1 MLAGASGIMAYT
13 SISVLTKESIDY
25 FNHAS
30 SWGFAKRHSG
40 ALTAV
45 LFVIGA
51 CLNILLVHAVSRIM
65 PQDSPIK
72 HACASHP
79 PSPELSDEQGDE
91 GHCLDHHSGHH
102 GQGTFANENR
112 SRSRSRSS
120 SNRDSGNVQVCVEG
134 DRESQPLL
142 RPTSNEDSRVSLHSA
157 GSGSCKHSCLMV
169 SEAADSRQVCHHSR
183 RSGSLHSHSPALP
196 YASAASCPTPPNMHV
211 CRCEYACTKPGCY
224 NIEHCH
230 ITPVYPHLHIHP
242 PSQSHSE
249 HNAECARISSLSRR
263 CSCSCCSCPEIA
275 DSGAVGHDRYNIV
288 DTANNTPLEPH
299 SGYRHNR
306 SNSNNDNS
314 HNHSCNHRH
323 GHSHG
328 NHGAEPE
335 VQLSGPGTSSAAQ
348 VSSHHKQ
355 LLIRVGLQTAVAIAL
370 HKVPEGL
377 IIYMSRKASP
387 RLGISVAASL
397 FFHNLPEGVML
408 ALPLFLAT
416 GRRNAAFL
424 VASLM
429 GAAPPAIGALL
440 GMLVLGEL
448 KQDDSGVLAGW
459 FGAMFGLTSGMMC
472 MVSLNGMLPTARIY
486 DKSGNIVAWCFA
498 LGVAAMLFA
507 NTSLGQ

>member
-40 ALTAV
+40 ALAAV

-51 CLNILLVHAVSRIM
+51 CLNILLVHTVSRIM

-112 SRSRSRSS
+112 SRSRSS
-120 SNRDSGNVQVCVEG
+120 SNGDSGNVQVCIEG

-169 SEAADSRQVCHHSR
+169 SEAADSRPACHHSR
-183 RSGSLHSHSPALP
+183 RSGSVHNHSPALP

-249 HNAECARISSLSRR
+249 HNAE
-263 CSCSCCSCPEIA
+263 
-275 DSGAVGHDRYNIV
+275 Y
-288 DTANNTPLEPH
+288 TANNTPLESH
-299 SGYRHNR
+299 SGCRHNR

-314 HNHSCNHRH
+314 HNHSCNRHH

-348 VSSHHKQ
+348 VSSQHKQ

-440 GMLVLGEL
+440 GMLMLGEL